1 MRPAII
7 TGSIGTG
14 KSTVCKRLSKMGVK
28 VIDADLIAHKVLDE
42 NALQICEMFGKE
54 CLFDGKV
61 DRKILGKIVFND
73 PKKRQ
78 ILEEFIHPIIHKDL
92 LDEWQKSKD
101 KNEDAILDIPLY
113 FESKNRYEGFF
124 IVVVYAP
131 KEQQIKR
138 LKERNNLSMQEIQKR
153 LDAQLPIEKK
163 CKMADWVVD
172 NSKDLK
178 SLEEEIQS
186 LYKWL
191 KEDNAYSKI

>member
-92 LDEWQKSKD
+92 LNEWQKSKD

-124 IVVVYAP
+124 IVVVYAL